1 MPPYR
6 AALCEV
12 LEPIPRFAALDDANV
27 FPSSLLLTGVLI
39 DRPGS
44 RTRPHSVTDSDARPL
59 NVTAFKARTGDT
71 ARSDARSPVYSPP
84 TATLCVTKHDLLLA
98 DVIAA
103 SNEPGVRD

>member
-6 AALCEV
+6 VALCEV
-12 LEPIPRFAALDDANV
+12 LDPIPRFAALDDANV
-27 FPSSLLLTGVLI
+27 FPSSFRLTGVLI
-39 DRPGS
+39 DRPAS

-59 NVTAFKARTGDT
+59 DVPAFQARTGDT
-71 ARSDARSPVYSPP
+71 ARSDARSPAYSPP
-84 TATLCVTKHDLLLA
+84 TAMLCVAKRDLPLA